1 MRIGYSVLVSLA
13 TLGCILAQE
22 QNSTPQ
28 QTRPENPK
36 LDYFTQ
42 PQFRPLRPFVPQNG
56 LAPQEAPLAK
66 PKPDFKVPVF
76 GLLRRLAPQNRM
88 MRPTLKV
95 VPDRQN
101 LQSESPLPCAIP
113 LLQAQI
119 PKDIHFTVRQFRPR
133 PDQLGP
139 MPTVK
144 APAPSCDD
152 KSGPASSR

>member
-1 MRIGYSVLVSLA
+1 MRVRYPVLVSLA

-28 QTRPENPK
+28 QTQPEKPK
-36 LDYFTQ
+36 PDYFTL
-42 PQFRPLRPFVPQNG
+42 PQFRPLRPFVPQDG

-66 PKPDFKVPVF
+66 PKPDLKAQLF
-76 GLLRRLAPQNRM
+76 GSLRRSLTQNRLV
-88 MRPTLKV
+88 RPTLKV
-95 VPDRQN
+95 VPNGQN
-101 LQSESPLPCAIP
+101 LLSENPPPCSIP

-119 PKDIHFTVRQFRPR
+119 PKDIDFKIRQFRPS

-144 APAPSCDD
+144 APT
-152 KSGPASSR
+152 PACAEKR

>member
-1 MRIGYSVLVSLA
+1 MRIRYSVLASL

-22 QNSTPQ
+22 NSAPQ
-28 QTRPENPK
+28 EAPLAVPK
-36 LDYFTQ
+36 VDYFRL
-42 PQFRPLRPFVPQNG
+42 PQFRPLRPFVTQEG

-66 PKPDFKVPVF
+66 PKLDFKFPLF
-76 GLLRRLAPQNRM
+76 GSPRRSLTKNRLV
-88 MRPTLKV
+88 RPNVKV

-101 LQSESPLPCAIP
+101 LLSENPPPCSIP

-119 PKDIHFTVRQFRPR
+119 PKDIQFTIRQFRPL

-144 APAPSCDD
+144 APAPACDA
-152 KSGPASSR
+152 KK